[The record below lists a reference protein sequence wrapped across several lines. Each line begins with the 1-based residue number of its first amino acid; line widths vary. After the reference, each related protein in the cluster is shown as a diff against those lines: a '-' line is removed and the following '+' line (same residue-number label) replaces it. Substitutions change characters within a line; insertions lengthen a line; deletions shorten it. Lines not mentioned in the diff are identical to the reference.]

1 MRNTPFSWM
10 HDRLRIDRPGLL
22 ALLLALALV
31 RGLIYAAVIPLW
43 QAPDE
48 PYHFATA
55 LLPNLPADP
64 EAADSQWRT
73 LQIEMLASMLQH
85 RFWDFQVFE
94 PVPQTA
100 ADRQRLFESVTSA
113 PRPPAPR
120 AFTYYGLAYGLRP
133 VAHQDVTFQLYWARL
148 LSVLTNLGLVSL
160 AFAVGCLLFDEDP
173 ATRRRRGARA
183 PRWDDGLFGAALLP
197 IAVVF
202 HPQNTFITAGV
213 NDGNPATLLASVAVV
228 CLVLIIVRG
237 FRWYY
242 VLAMGAFAGLAVAAK
257 LTAVFLLPLFL
268 IVAGLYVWKR
278 LPGWWRLVVVVVAAG
293 AGFSLLQF
301 SPRLMAALTELQRV
315 LVADGVTGF
324 VVSLAD
330 APFQRGFFWA
340 FRSFWAF
347 LGWESLPVGDEWVWS
362 LLGLCGL
369 AALGWVRLAVR
380 HAQSRGEGHG
390 DTARWRA
397 WLAFLMCVVSVLLLI
412 ALQSIV
418 RDVEMYVGRYLFA
431 VIIPIM
437 ASLVIGWREVVP
449 LRWRGESLAV
459 LTSLFVVFDAA
470 VLLDYALPFFYP
482 LWR

>member
-73 LQIEMLASMLQH
+73 LQVEMLASMLQH

-94 PVPQTA
+94 PVPQ
-100 ADRQRLFESVTSA
+100 SVAERRHLYELATST

-120 AFTYYGLAYGLRP
+120 AYTYYVLAYGLRP

-148 LSVLTNLGLVSL
+148 LSVLTNLGLISL
-160 AFAVGCLLFDEDP
+160 AFVVGHLLFAGD
-173 ATRRRRGARA
+173 R
-183 PRWDDGLFGAALLP
+183 FGAALLP

-213 NDGNPATLLASVAVV
+213 NDGNPATLLASVAVL
-228 CLVLIIVRG
+228 CLVLIIVHG

-242 VLAMGAFAGLAVAAK
+242 VLAMGAFVGLGLAAK
-257 LTAVFLLPLFL
+257 LTAAFLLPLFL